1 MKFTKSIFGKDSND
15 IDKFNELD
23 LDERSIVF
31 YAENTASFVTFDQII
46 YELTEKMG
54 HQICYLTS
62 AKDDPI
68 LKNKNKN
75 IRAFYIGDSEITKL
89 KFFLEL
95 KARILVMTMPD
106 LETFHI
112 KRSKVYPV
120 HYVHILHSVHST
132 HYAYRNTAF
141 DNFDTIFCTGN
152 YQIDEIQEREKKFN
166 LKKKEL
172 VKIGHGTLDSL
183 INEVQNTN
191 IKRNTSNNKLILIAA
206 SWGPNGLLETKC
218 QEVIR
223 VLLDSEFDIILRL
236 HPMALKKSNKSIQKI
251 EKSFKDHSNFKLETN
266 IRDKKSLFLCDCM
279 ISDWSGLAI
288 EYAFAFEKPVL
299 FIDTPQKI
307 NNPDCEQIE
316 LVAFE
321 KEIRSQIGEILS
333 LSQLSLL
340 PSKINQLLLSQN
352 KFKEEIKKIREETVF
367 NVGNAGE
374 QGAKYLLE
382 LKESLE
388 S

>member
-152 YQIDEIQEREKKFN
+152 YQIAEIQEREKKFN

-191 IKRNTSNNKLILIAA
+191 IKRNTSNNKLIL
-206 SWGPNGLLETKC
+206 
-218 QEVIR
+218 
-223 VLLDSEFDIILRL
+223 
-236 HPMALKKSNKSIQKI
+236 M
-251 EKSFKDHSNFKLETN
+251 
-266 IRDKKSLFLCDCM
+266 
-279 ISDWSGLAI
+279 
-288 EYAFAFEKPVL
+288 
-299 FIDTPQKI
+299 
-307 NNPDCEQIE
+307 
-316 LVAFE
+316 
-321 KEIRSQIGEILS
+321 
-333 LSQLSLL
+333 
-340 PSKINQLLLSQN
+340 
-352 KFKEEIKKIREETVF
+352 KF
-367 NVGNAGE
+367 
-374 QGAKYLLE
+374 
-382 LKESLE
+382 
-388 S
+388 